1 MGAEGNRSTA
11 VNLHGSDA
19 FEQRRAWAFSTIE
32 AGAKERWWTRNKLEL
47 GDGDELRRWLAKGCS
62 QTSLPGS
69 IFRHCDED
77 HGPTERAIVKR
88 AAGTEHRA
96 GR

>member
-47 GDGDELRRWLAKGCS
+47 GDGDETPA
-62 QTSLPGS
+62 
-69 IFRHCDED
+69 
-77 HGPTERAIVKR
+77 V
-88 AAGTEHRA
+88 AGQGLQPNIATRIDISA
-96 GR
+96 L